1 MKSVVLLRNS
11 EDTETNRALLAE
23 HGYETLFRF
32 SAALDDGTQDDG
44 TQDEILYLSYGFILA
59 TTSINR
65 LTEMLVSAHTS
76 MAICFD
82 LDNLRE
88 NSNFC
93 KSCEDFTER

>member
-1 MKSVVLLRNS
+1 MKPVVLLRNS

-23 HGYETLFRF
+23 HGYQILFRF
-32 SAALDDGTQDDG
+32 SAALDDG

>member
-11 EDTETNRALLAE
+11 EDTETNRALLAG

-32 SAALDDGTQDDG
+32 SAALDDG

>member
-1 MKSVVLLRNS
+1 MKPVVLLRNS

-32 SAALDDGTQDDG
+32 SAALDDG

-88 NSNFC
+88 NSNFF

>member
-11 EDTETNRALLAE
+11 EDTETNRALLTE

-32 SAALDDGTQDDG
+32 SAALDDG

-93 KSCEDFTER
+93 KLCEDFTER

>member
-32 SAALDDGTQDDG
+32 SAALDDG

>member
-1 MKSVVLLRNS
+1 MKPVVLLRNS
-11 EDTETNRALLAE
+11 EDTETNRALLTE

-32 SAALDDGTQDDG
+32 SAALDDG

>member
-1 MKSVVLLRNS
+1 MKPVVLLRNS
-11 EDTETNRALLAE
+11 EDTEKNRALLTE

-32 SAALDDGTQDDG
+32 SAALDDG